1 MRILIVED
9 EAVIRKGI
17 IKLLENSHIAITGIE
32 EAKNGEEALAAVSRT
47 KPDLIITDIQM
58 AVMDGLDLIEN
69 IRRSHAEIELI
80 VLTGHADFH
89 YIQRALRNQVADYLL
104 KPITQEGLNE
114 VLSKTL
120 LKDPAKWT
128 SRMDNDTIRE
138 MSGAAAGLA
147 KDVLAENRGEMRR
160 RLDSWFGFCRGKGYS
175 WTELK
180 RIMGHFELLFRSE
193 LYLVLKEYPQDSSLD
208 SQRPAAS
215 AHELQSY
222 WEHYLEQLIASVA
235 EKRSPRNKRVVDDAI
250 RQMEAQYG
258 DKELNLQALADRS
271 GVSSAY
277 MSKMFRE
284 IMGRPITQYLNELR
298 LEKARLMLL
307 EQPEIKIAAVADE
320 CGFNDY
326 PYFSKVFKKHYGI
339 SPLEY
344 KEKN

>member
-1 MRILIVED
+1 LRILIVED

-17 IKLLENSHIAITGIE
+17 IKLLENSHIAISAVE
-32 EAKNGEEALAAVSRT
+32 EARNGEEALEAVARA

-69 IRRSHAEIELI
+69 IRRSYAEIELI

-114 VLSKTL
+114 VLSKAL

-128 SRMDNDTIRE
+128 SRMDDDTIRE
-138 MSGAAAGLA
+138 MSGATSGLA
-147 KDVLAENRGEMRR
+147 KDVLAENRAEMRE
-160 RLDSWFGFCRGKGYS
+160 RLDRWFIFCRGKGYS

-193 LYLVLKEYPQDSSLD
+193 LYLVLKEYPRDSSPEGRRL
-208 SQRPAAS
+208 AAS
-215 AHELQSY
+215 AHELQAG
-222 WEHYLEQLIASVA
+222 WEQYLERLIAHVA
-235 EKRSPRNKRVVDDAI
+235 DRRSPRNKRVVDDAI
-250 RQMEAQYG
+250 RHMEARYG

-271 GVSSAY
+271 GVSPAY

-284 IMGRPITQYLNELR
+284 VMGRPITQYLNELR

-307 EQPEIKIAAVADE
+307 GQPEVKISAVAEE

-344 KEKN
+344 KEKS